1 MATWILGVSALFHDS
16 AVALLRDGEVVAA
29 AQEERFTRIKH
40 DHELP
45 VRAAEWA
52 LAEAGI
58 EPTDLDWLVFYE
70 KPLAKFQRILV
81 NSVAEFPRA
90 WRSFPRAMQSWLG
103 RKLWVAGELS
113 RTFHVPP
120 QKLLFS
126 QHHQSHAASAFLT
139 SPFEDAA
146 ILTVDGVGELATT
159 GLWRGRPEAP
169 HIEPVAEVVFP
180 HSLGLFYSA
189 MTAFLGF
196 AVNEGEYKVM
206 GMAAFGEPVFM
217 DEMRKLVRLDDN
229 GGFTLDLEAFC
240 LHWHPTESYTT
251 RLVGIL
257 GTPRFPGTPF
267 DPTTQEGKH
276 WANIAASTQAMLE
289 EALLHVAR
297 HARERIDSPNLCL
310 AGGVALNAVAN
321 TRLAEAGPFENIWVQ
336 PAAGD
341 AGGALG
347 AALWA
352 WHDVLEKPR
361 TPGPFVCSLGRS
373 WDADTAAELL
383 EDLRAPRERLTE
395 DTWLERVVDDLEGGG
410 VVGWFQGRA
419 ELGPRALGQR
429 SILADPRGEATRD
442 RVNARI
448 KFRESFRPFAPAVTA
463 EAADRYFDIH
473 PALAGPVR
481 HMVAAATVK
490 PEHRE
495 LLAAVTHV
503 DGSARVQVVHAE
515 DSPRFHALLTA
526 FGARTGLPVLLNTSF
541 NLKGDPIVDTPIDAL
556 AALYSSDLDAVYVGR
571 HRVTRSERVR
581 GGDLKEYL
589 PEEIRNAGA
598 APAR

>member
-1 MATWILGVSALFHDS
+1 MPTWILGVSALFHDS
-16 AVALLRDGEVVAA
+16 AVALLRDGVVVAA

-40 DHELP
+40 DAELP

-58 EPTDLDWLVFYE
+58 TAQDLDWLVFYE

-81 NSVAEFPRA
+81 NAVAEFPRG
-90 WRSFPRAMQSWLG
+90 WRSFPRAMQAWLG

-120 QKLLFS
+120 QRLLFS
-126 QHHQSHAASAFLT
+126 QHHLSHAASAFFT
-139 SPFEDAA
+139 SPFDEAA
-146 ILTVDGVGELATT
+146 ILTLDGVGESATT
-159 GLWRGRPEAP
+159 GLWRGGAAAP
-169 HIEPVAEVVFP
+169 HVEPVAEVVFP

-206 GMAAFGEPVFM
+206 GMAAFGEPRFM
-217 DEMRKLVRLDDN
+217 DQMRRLVRLDPH

-240 LHWHPTESYTT
+240 WHWHPTESFTP
-251 RLVGIL
+251 RLEALL
-257 GTPRFPGTPF
+257 GPPRFPGTPF
-267 DPTTQEGKH
+267 DPTTEAGQR
-276 WANIAASTQAMLE
+276 WADLAASTQCMLE
-289 EALLHVAR
+289 EAILHIAR
-297 HARERIDSPNLCL
+297 HARKTVDLPALCL
-310 AGGVALNAVAN
+310 AGGVALNAVA
-321 TRLAEAGPFENIWVQ
+321 TARLARDGPFEHIWVQ

-352 WHDVLEKPR
+352 WHDVLERPR
-361 TPGPFVCSLGRS
+361 VPRAFSCATGRRWPDPTTS
-373 WDADTAAELL
+373 DLLDDLHAPYDT
-383 EDLRAPRERLTE
+383 LTE
-395 DTWLERVVDDLEGGG
+395 ATLVERAVDDLAGGR

-429 SILADPRGEATRD
+429 SILADPRGADTRD

-448 KFRESFRPFAPAVTA
+448 KFREAFRPFAPAVTA
-463 EAADRYFDIH
+463 EAADHYFDIH
-473 PALAGPVR
+473 PALRGPVQ
-481 HMVAAATVK
+481 HMVATATVR
-490 PEHRE
+490 PEHRAQ
-495 LLAAVTHV
+495 LAAVTHV
-503 DGSARVQVVHAE
+503 DGSARVQVVHA
-515 DSPRFHALLTA
+515 DTAPRFHALLTA

-541 NLKGDPIVDTPIDAL
+541 NLKGDPIVDTPIDAV
-556 AALYSSDLDAVYVGR
+556 AALYSSELDAVYIGT

-581 GGDLKEYL
+581 GGDL
-589 PEEIRNAGA
+589 RGA
-598 APAR
+598 EASTAPA